1 MKRYTREDVDKM
13 SRATFLK
20 TTFQKTMGWL
30 ERPSKEWT
38 AAWRGL
44 ARMSGDKDFVGE
56 HEGEAWQY
64 MGSDS
69 WLGYWSHH
77 FRHRNHR
84 KLGLYA
90 RIRVPASPGWAPTP
104 RHDPEEETPR
114 KPKRR
119 AKRRPTAAR
128 APDLAMPQ

>member
-20 TTFQKTMGWL
+20 TTGWL

-38 AAWRGL
+38 AAWQGL
-44 ARMSGDKDFVGE
+44 ARMSGDKDFVGA
-56 HEGEAWQY
+56 HQGEAWQY

-90 RIRVPASPGWAPTP
+90 RIRVPASPGWAPQP
-104 RHDPEEETPR
+104 RHDPDETPP

-119 AKRRPTAAR
+119 PRRAR
-128 APDLAMPQ
+128 APDRATPE